1 METDIIARIKVP
13 AGLRLA
19 PVGRCHIDELSNTMR
34 AADVAEMRD
43 CFKISPRE
51 ALTNSCKNPGWA
63 VSLLDA
69 KGRVICIGG
78 MGISTM
84 EDGAE
89 VGVPWLLASDL
100 VEANKWGFLDLSRQ
114 LVAEM
119 RRTHKFLFNYC
130 DTRNTAAHRW
140 LKWLG
145 FTLCEFELCEGQK
158 QAVIPFLIQ
167 PEET

>member
-13 AGLRLA
+13 GGLRLA
-19 PVGRCHIDELSNTMR
+19 PVGRCHIDELAGSMR
-34 AADVAEMRD
+34 TADVAELRD
-43 CFKISPRE
+43 CFAVGPRE
-51 ALTNSCKNPGWA
+51 ALESSCMGPGWA
-63 VSLLDA
+63 VSLLDT

-100 VEANKWGFLDLSRQ
+100 VEANKWGFLELSRQ

-119 RRTHKFLFNYC
+119 RRTHPVLFNYC
-130 DTRNTAAHRW
+130 DARNTAAHRW

-145 FTLCEFELCEGQK
+145 FTLCEFELSEGQK
-158 QAVIPFLIQ
+158 QAVIPFMIQ